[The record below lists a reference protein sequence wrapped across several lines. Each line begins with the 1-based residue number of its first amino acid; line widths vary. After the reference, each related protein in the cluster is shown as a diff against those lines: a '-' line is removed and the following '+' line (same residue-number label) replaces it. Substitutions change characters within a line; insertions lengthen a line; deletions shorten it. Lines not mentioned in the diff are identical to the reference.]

1 MAYLSITA
9 EARACVTQVVR
20 PGDLV
25 VDATLGKGQD
35 CCFLA
40 GLVGPEGLV
49 VALDIQPE
57 AIATSRARLKDAGL
71 VQRVWL
77 IQDSHA
83 RLAEHLPKARP
94 LTAAMFNLGYLPG
107 ADKACITR
115 PESTLAGLSACLE
128 RLKPGGLVSLVAYL
142 GHPGGLEEYEGV
154 RRMLESLDG
163 QTWQW
168 RETRAPS
175 DRAPRLLCCWR
186 L

>member
-9 EARACVTQVVR
+9 EARACVAQVVR
-20 PGDLV
+20 SGDLV

-57 AIATSRARLKDAGL
+57 AIATSSARLKDAGL
-71 VQRVWL
+71 ELQVRL

-83 RLAEHLPKARP
+83 RLAEYLPKARP

-107 ADKACITR
+107 ADQTCITR
-115 PESTLAGLSACLE
+115 PASTLAGLSTCLE

-142 GHPGGLEEYEGV
+142 GHPGGLEEYEAV
-154 RRMLESLDG
+154 RQMLESLDG
-163 QTWQW
+163 QRWRWQ
-168 RETRAPS
+168 EIRAPS
-175 DRAPRLLCCWR
+175 ERAPRLLCCWR